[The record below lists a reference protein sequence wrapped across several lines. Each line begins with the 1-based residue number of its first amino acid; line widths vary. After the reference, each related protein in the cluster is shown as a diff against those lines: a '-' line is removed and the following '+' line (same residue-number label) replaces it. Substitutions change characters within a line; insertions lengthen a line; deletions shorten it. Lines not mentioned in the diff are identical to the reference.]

1 MKSRKA
7 PGSDEVTADILKA
20 GG

>member
-20 GG
+20 G